1 MDLPLTPEEKK
12 KLGSLASSPPKSVG
26 ARRVE
31 SVNTIDGIK
40 LILDGGSWI
49 LIRES
54 GTEPLA
60 RVYVE
65 GKSDEE
71 VASLARAARELVAV

>member
-1 MDLPLTPEEKK
+1 
-12 KLGSLASSPPKSVG
+12 
-26 ARRVE
+26 
-31 SVNTIDGIK
+31 
-40 LILDGGSWI
+40 LILEDGSWI
-49 LIRES
+49 LVRES

-65 GKSDEE
+65 AGSEEE

>member
-1 MDLPLTPEEKK
+1 MRNAALK
-12 KLGSLASSPPKSVG
+12 ASPPDHVG
-26 ARRVE
+26 KRRVE
-31 SVNTIDGIK
+31 SVNRVDGIK

-65 GKSDEE
+65 ARSEEE
-71 VASLARAARELVAV
+71 VAVLARTARELVKES